1 MARFLIEVNHEN
13 NQAACDRTVAIFKAT
28 GSHFLVNADW
38 GCKDNVHK
46 AWFIIELDSKEE
58 ALIVVP
64 PQLRQN
70 ATATALDKLSLEG
83 MEETV
88 KQHQE

>member
-1 MARFLIEVNHEN
+1 M
-13 NQAACDRTVAIFKAT
+13 AIFKAT